1 MVMKK
6 CKICGKEFDARGSM
20 VTCSSECRKIN
31 QRELQRE
38 WHNKNPEYKK
48 EYRLNNRDKILKKEK
63 EYYINN
69 RDKILKQQKEYRLN
83 NRDKILKKEKEYYIN
98 NRDKILKRKK
108 EYYVNNR
115 DKILKRRKEY
125 YVNNYDKILKNGY
138 KTKKR
143 KIEYLISEFDGDI
156 DVIKKYCPSKWLIR
170 ELEMLINYNV
180 SYFNGMIAKI
190 ESTPVC
196 EVTGSNKNLVIHHLE
211 SYNIH
216 PELGA
221 DPNNMVR
228 VTEDIHKEFH
238 SIYGYGN
245 NTREQWNKFILR

>member
-31 QRELQRE
+31 KREY
-38 WHNKNPEYKK
+38 NK
-48 EYRLNNRDKILKKEK
+48 EYRLNNRDKI
-63 EYYINN
+63 
-69 RDKILKQQKEYRLN
+69 RKQ
-83 NRDKILKKEKEYYIN
+83 EKEYYIN

-108 EYYVNNR
+108 KYRLNNR
-115 DKILKRRKEY
+115 DKILKQGKEY
-125 YVNNYDKILKNGY
+125 RLNNRDKILKKDYRRN
-138 KTKKR
+138 KR
-143 KIEYLISEFDGDI
+143 KIEHLISEFDGDI

-245 NTREQWNKFILR
+245 NTREQWNEFILR

>member
-1 MVMKK
+1 MVIKK
-6 CKICGKEFDARGSM
+6 CKICGKEFDARGST

-31 QRELQRE
+31 KREYQRE
-38 WHNKNPEYKK
+38 WQNKNPEYMKKWHENNPEYMKKWYENNPEYDKQRYINNRDKFLKWEK
-48 EYRLNNRDKILKKEK
+48 EYRLNNPDKVRK
-63 EYYINN
+63 N
-69 RDKILKQQKEYRLN
+69 DYR
-83 NRDKILKKEKEYYIN
+83 K
-98 NRDKILKRKK
+98 
-108 EYYVNNR
+108 
-115 DKILKRRKEY
+115 
-125 YVNNYDKILKNGY
+125 
-138 KTKKR
+138 KKR
-143 KIEYLISEFDGDI
+143 KVEHLISEFDGDI

-196 EVTGSNKNLVIHHLE
+196 EATGSNKNLVIHHLE

-228 VTEDIHKEFH
+228 ITEDIHKEFH

-245 NTREQWNKFILR
+245 NTREQWNEFINNR

>member
-1 MVMKK
+1 
-6 CKICGKEFDARGSM
+6 M

-31 QRELQRE
+31 QREYQKEWRNKNPEYNKE
-38 WHNKNPEYKK
+38 WHNKNPEY
-48 EYRLNNRDKILKKEK
+48 R
-63 EYYINN
+63 
-69 RDKILKQQKEYRLN
+69 KQH
-83 NRDKILKKEKEYYIN
+83 YIN

-108 EYYVNNR
+108 EHRLNNHDKILKQEKEYYRNNR
-115 DKILKRRKEY
+115 DKILKRKKEY
-125 YVNNYDKILKNGY
+125 YRNNRDKILKQEKEYRLNNRDKILKDDY
-138 KTKKR
+138 RRKKR
-143 KIEYLISEFDGDI
+143 NIEHLISEFDGDI

-170 ELEMLINYNV
+170 ELEMLVNYNV

-238 SIYGYGN
+238 NIYGYGN
-245 NTREQWNKFILR
+245 NTREQWNEFILR

>member
-48 EYRLNNRDKILKKEK
+48 EYRLNNRDKILKRKK
-63 EYYINN
+63 EYLLNN

-108 EYYVNNR
+108 EYYVNN
-115 DKILKRRKEY
+115 
-125 YVNNYDKILKNGY
+125 YDRILKNGY

-170 ELEMLINYNV
+170 ELEMLINYNI

-196 EVTGSNKNLVIHHLE
+196 EITGSNKNLVIHHLE

-228 VTEDIHKEFH
+228 ITEDIHKEFH

-245 NTREQWNKFILR
+245 NTREQWNEFILR